1 MNSREKVLEAIR
13 KNKPADTAL
22 PSLNHSGKS
31 GAGLLAAFTDTL
43 ARIGGVYE
51 EVDGY
56 EPINAY
62 LLEKKGVRVINAI
75 KELRDCDINE
85 FINTSAGDLEN
96 VNTYFVKGTIAIAEN
111 GGIWVTEKNM
121 GNRLLPFLCEQ
132 LVIVIEEKDI
142 VYNMH
147 EAYENITINEEGYGL
162 FIAGPSKTADI
173 EQSLVVGA
181 HGPLGLQVFIIKNK
195 N

>member
-1 MNSREKVLEAIR
+1 MSSREKILAAIS
-13 KNKPADTAL
+13 KNKPASIAL
-22 PSLNHSGKS
+22 PSLHFSGKS
-31 GAGLLAAFTDTL
+31 EAGLLAAFTDTL
-43 ARIGGVYE
+43 TRIGGVCE

-56 EPINAY
+56 ERINGY

-75 KELRDCDINE
+75 KELSDYNINE
-85 FINTSAGDLEN
+85 FINTSGSDLEN
-96 VNTYFVKGTIAIAEN
+96 VNTFFVKGSLAIAEN